1 MPKQR
6 NWKSEFVSLLLKQ
19 GEILRRQQWKEFL
32 IFISFVLLAFVFWFL
47 QTLQQDYEQR
57 IDFPL
62 RYRNVPAEWVLS
74 EKNPETLSVL
84 LKEKGAALLYYYWH
98 VKTNEIDISLTG
110 LTLTSDTSL
119 QIPAR
124 LIDTELS
131 KQLFASTSIV
141 SFEPREIEL
150 QFDILSNR
158 LANVLANITLSTKP
172 GFQLSDD
179 ISVSPSVV
187 RLYGS
192 AKALEALKEVKTI
205 PITLDN
211 VSKVTELTAHLA
223 LPAGIKADRET
234 VLLTIPVEEFTEK
247 KIQIQVECNDIPES
261 YILRMFPSSVE
272 VTCQLPLSQFR
283 ELTTEQLKINIPFS
297 EFEENRA
304 TGKIPVKVTRK
315 PTWVSNPVVSP
326 GELEFIIEHHD

>member
-6 NWKSEFVSLLLKQ
+6 QWKSEFVSLLLKQ
-19 GEILRRQQWKEFL
+19 GEILRRQHWKEFF
-32 IFISFVLLAFVFWFL
+32 IFISFLLLAFVFWFL

-62 RYRNVPAEWVLS
+62 HYRNVPEEWVLS
-74 EKNPETLSVL
+74 EKNPEAISVL
-84 LKEKGAALLYYYWH
+84 LKEKGAALLYYHWH
-98 VKTNEIDISLTG
+98 AKTNEIDISLAG

-119 QIPAR
+119 LVPSRMIE
-124 LIDTELS
+124 TELS
-131 KQLFASTSIV
+131 RHLFASTSIV

-150 QFDILSNR
+150 QFDLLSNR
-158 LANVLANITLSTKP
+158 MANVKARITISTKP

-179 ISVSPSVV
+179 ISVSPPTV

-192 AKALEALKEVKTI
+192 AKALEVINEVKTI
-205 PITLDN
+205 PIALDN
-211 VSKVTELTAHLA
+211 VSQVTTLTAYLD
-223 LPAGIKADRET
+223 LPSGLKADRET
-234 VLLTIPVEEFTEK
+234 VMLTIPVEEFTEK
-247 KIQIQVECNDIPES
+247 KIQLQVECNDIPEN
-261 YILRMFPSSVE
+261 YVLRMFPSSVE

-283 ELTTEQLKINIPFS
+283 ELTAEKLEIIIPFS
-297 EFEENRA
+297 EFEGNRA